1 MYDILMKNAHIAD
14 GTGNPMY
21 HADLAVKDG
30 KIVRI
35 GYNLR
40 ADAKRVIDGTGKVLA
55 PGFIDAH
62 SHLDTGIEAAH
73 HCRHMLAQGV
83 TTIIGG
89 MCGDSPVPFTEEH
102 FSDCL
107 RSIGGT
113 YSEESLRCRT
123 SLLDYRRHLE
133 DLPLGDNFT
142 FLMGHGLLRAA
153 VMGYADRKAT
163 PEELA
168 KMQQLLRQSM
178 EEGAMGLS
186 FGLRYPPGGYAD
198 TDELIAL
205 AQVVAEY
212 GGVITSHV
220 RGEGETLIESTHEML
235 QVVRATGVRYV
246 QSHHKAMGSPMNW
259 NKTAATLSMMEKAIN
274 EGFDIFCD
282 QYPYIASS
290 NGLKAF
296 IPQHLHASGVE
307 NMVKLVTDPHQKAAL
322 RPEVLKIAASE
333 RPFRYTMIGDSVSHP
348 DYNGRM
354 LHELADTMGMDPFD
368 LLCDILRDD
377 NMTTT
382 AIYFSMCEE
391 DIARVMKWDRT
402 MFGTDGGY
410 GLKPTDHPRTFGTFP
425 RILGRYVRE
434 KKIITL
440 ENAIRKM
447 TYLPAMVYNLPTKG
461 LIREGMDADLVLF
474 DPKTVADLG
483 DFTQPARGN
492 TGFVCVLVN
501 GEIALENDQ
510 ITGILAGKLLFREK
524 I

>member
-1 MYDILMKNAHIAD
+1 MYDLIIRSAHIAD

-21 HADLAVKDG
+21 HADVAVKDG
-30 KIVRI
+30 KIAKI
-35 GYNLR
+35 GYNLKV
-40 ADAKRVIDGTGKVLA
+40 DAKKVIDGSGKVLA
-55 PGFIDAH
+55 PGLIDAH
-62 SHLDTGIEAAH
+62 SHLGGRIEEVN

-113 YSEESLRCRT
+113 YTEESLGCRY
-123 SLLDYRRHLE
+123 SLVDYRRHLK
-133 DLPLGDNFT
+133 DLPLGVNFT
-142 FLMGHGLLRAA
+142 FLIGHGLLRAA
-153 VMGYADRKAT
+153 VLGYENRTAT

-168 KMQQLLRQSM
+168 KMQQLLRRCM
-178 EEGAMGLS
+178 EEGATGLS

-212 GGVITSHV
+212 GGVVTAHI
-220 RGEGETLIESTHEML
+220 RNEADTLIEATHELL

-246 QSHHKAMGSPMNW
+246 HSHHKAMGGLMNW
-259 NKTAATLSMMEKAIN
+259 NKTAATLAMMEQAIA
-274 EGFDIFCD
+274 EGFDVFCD
-282 QYPYIASS
+282 QYPYTASS
-290 NGLKAF
+290 NGLKAL
-296 IPQHLHASGVE
+296 IPQHLHASGVD
-307 NMVKLVTDPHQKAAL
+307 NMVSMVTDPARRAAL
-322 RPEVLKIAASE
+322 KPAVLEIAASE
-333 RPFRYTMIGDSVSHP
+333 RPFRQTMIGDSASHP

-354 LHELADTMGMDPFD
+354 LNEIADEKGMEPFD
-368 LLCDILRDD
+368 LLCDVLRDD
-377 NMTTT
+377 KMTTT
-382 AIYFSMCEE
+382 AIYFSMSE
-391 DIARVMKWDRT
+391 DDIERVMRWDRS
-402 MFGTDGGY
+402 MIGSDGVSGQ
-410 GLKPTDHPRTFGTFP
+410 KTDHPRTFGTFP
-425 RILGRYVRE
+425 RVLGCYVRE

-483 DFTQPARGN
+483 DFKQPNRGN
-492 TGFVCVLVN
+492 TGFACVVVN
-501 GEIALENDQ
+501 GEIALENDDV
-510 ITGILAGKLLFREK
+510 TGILAGKLLFRK
-524 I
+524 NK

>member
-1 MYDILMKNAHIAD
+1 MYDILIKNARIAD

-21 HADLAVKDG
+21 HADVAVKDG
-30 KIVRI
+30 KVARI

-40 ADAKRVIDGTGKVLA
+40 VDAKRVIDGTGKVLA

-73 HCRHMLAQGV
+73 RCHHMLQQGV

-102 FSDCL
+102 FSECL
-107 RSIGGT
+107 RSIGGSH
-113 YSEESLRCRT
+113 SEESLRARA
-123 SLLDYRRHLE
+123 SLADYRRHLE
-133 DLPLGDNFT
+133 QFPLGANVT
-142 FLMGHGLLRAA
+142 FLIGHGLLRAA
-153 VMGYADRKAT
+153 VLGYENRVAT
-163 PEELA
+163 PAELA
-168 KMQQLLRQSM
+168 KMQRLLRQCM
-178 EEGAMGLS
+178 EEGAMGVS
-186 FGLRYPPGGYAD
+186 FGLIYPPGVYSD
-198 TDELIAL
+198 TEELIAL

-212 GGVITSHV
+212 GGVITAHV
-220 RGEGETLIESTHEML
+220 RGEGERLIEATHEML

-246 QSHHKAMGSPMNW
+246 HSHHKAMGSPMNW
-259 NKTAATLSMMEKAIN
+259 NKTAATISMMERAIV
-274 EGFDIFCD
+274 EGFDVFCD

-290 NGLKAF
+290 NGLKAC
-296 IPQHLHASGVE
+296 IPQRLHALGVE
-307 NMVKLVTDPHQKAAL
+307 NMVEMVTDPARRAAI
-322 RPEVLKIAASE
+322 RPEVLKVTASE

-354 LHELADTMGMDPFD
+354 LNEIADEKGVEPFD
-368 LLCDILRDD
+368 LLCDVLRDD
-377 NMTTT
+377 KMTTK

-391 DIARVMKWDRT
+391 DIARVMQWNRT

-410 GLKPTDHPRTFGTFP
+410 GQKPNDHPRTFGTFP

-434 KKIITL
+434 KQIITL

-474 DPKTVADLG
+474 DPKTVDDLG
-483 DFTQPARGN
+483 DFKQPNRGN
-492 TGFVCVLVN
+492 TGFACVVVN
-501 GEIALENDQ
+501 GEIALENDDV
-510 ITGILAGKLLFREK
+510 TGILAGKLLFRK
-524 I
+524 NK

>member
-1 MYDILMKNAHIAD
+1 MYDILIKNAHIAD

-21 HADLAVKDG
+21 HADVAVKDG
-30 KIVRI
+30 KIEKI
-35 GYNLR
+35 GYNLNI
-40 ADAKRVIDGTGKVLA
+40 DAEKVIDGTGKVLA

-62 SHLDTGIEAAH
+62 SHLDGRIEEVN

-83 TTIIGG
+83 TTVIGG
-89 MCGDSPVPFTEEH
+89 MCGDSPVPFTQEH

-123 SLLDYRRHLE
+123 SLADYRRHLK
-133 DLPLGDNFT
+133 DLPLGVNFT
-142 FLMGHGLLRAA
+142 FLIGHGLLRAA

-163 PEELA
+163 PDELA
-168 KMQQLLRQSM
+168 KMQRLLRQCM

-186 FGLRYPPGGYAD
+186 FGLRYPPGSYAD
-198 TDELIAL
+198 TGELIAL

-212 GGVITSHV
+212 GGVITAHV

-235 QVVRATGVRYV
+235 QVVRTTGVRYV
-246 QSHHKAMGSPMNW
+246 HSHHKAMGSPMNW
-259 NKTAATLSMMEKAIN
+259 NKTAATLSMMEKAID

-296 IPQHLHASGVE
+296 IPQHLHASSVE
-307 NMVKLVTDPHQKAAL
+307 NMVKLVTDPALRAAL

-333 RPFRYTMIGDSVSHP
+333 RPFQYTMIGDSVSHP
-348 DYNGRM
+348 GYNGRM
-354 LHELADTMGMDPFD
+354 LLEIAEEKGTDPFD

-391 DIARVMKWDRT
+391 DIERVMRWDRA
-402 MFGTDGGY
+402 MIGTDGGY
-410 GLKPTDHPRTFGTFP
+410 GQKPTDHPRTFGTFP
-425 RILGRYVRE
+425 RVLGRYVRE

-461 LIREGMDADLVLF
+461 LIRECMDADLVLF
-474 DPKTVADLG
+474 DPETVADLG

-492 TGFVCVLVN
+492 TGFACVVVN
-501 GEIALENDQ
+501 GKIALENDRV
-510 ITGILAGKLLFREK
+510 TGALAGKQLFREGQ
-524 I
+524 